1 MPLGCAL
8 SRSACSRLVSRLDIR
23 CVWRG
28 DGVCFVVW
36 GLSRGVVLR
45 GFAGRLTVSLG
56 GSFPAVRGAGS
67 FSWFFHM
74 ELSGGL
80 FVRSDAEAKR
90 FI

>member
-1 MPLGCAL
+1 M
-8 SRSACSRLVSRLDIR
+8 
-23 CVWRG
+23 
-28 DGVCFVVW
+28 
-36 GLSRGVVLR
+36 VLR